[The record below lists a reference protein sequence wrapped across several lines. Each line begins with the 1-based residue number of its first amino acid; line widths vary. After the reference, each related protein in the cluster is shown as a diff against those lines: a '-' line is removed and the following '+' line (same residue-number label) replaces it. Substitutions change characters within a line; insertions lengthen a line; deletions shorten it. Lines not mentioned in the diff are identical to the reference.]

1 PLEPKLAEV
10 KLVDKDVDDSN
21 RIVLMNPVFQ
31 AFRKQRALPSIRP
44 LNKPL
49 HTILPQLR
57 ESYDANHSGAAFSH
71 SQGHQRPSTR
81 LEALSA
87 LPLKADLNGRTA
99 WDCLVPVADIA
110 LSITDWVRNLVPRL
124 LFRYRAYLIVPNGA
138 TPLLLDEWW
147 CVPNLGQEPNFPC
160 SALAHIYRSPMAVGV
175 CAAVSAQASYME
187 LAPSY
192 YCVAP
197 KRRN

>member
-1 PLEPKLAEV
+1 
-10 KLVDKDVDDSN
+10 
-21 RIVLMNPVFQ
+21 M
-31 AFRKQRALPSIRP
+31 
-44 LNKPL
+44 
-49 HTILPQLR
+49 
-57 ESYDANHSGAAFSH
+57 
-71 SQGHQRPSTR
+71 
-81 LEALSA
+81 
-87 LPLKADLNGRTA
+87 
-99 WDCLVPVADIA
+99 PVADIA

-197 KRRN
+197 KRRNFIERGLSTQGAHFELVLIKLLDGLRSQCDSRGRH